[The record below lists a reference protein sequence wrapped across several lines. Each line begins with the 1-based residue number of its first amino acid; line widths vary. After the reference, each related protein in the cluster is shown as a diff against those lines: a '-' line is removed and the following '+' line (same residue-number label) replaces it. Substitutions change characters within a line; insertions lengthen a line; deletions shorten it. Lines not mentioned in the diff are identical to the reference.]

1 MTYWASQVALM
12 VNNAPT
18 NSGEAGS
25 VPESGRSPG
34 VVFLPGIFQGQ
45 RNLAGYTVHEA
56 TKNQT

>member
-12 VNNAPT
+12 VKNAPT

-34 VVFLPGIFQGQ
+34 VVFLPGIFQEQ
-45 RNLAGYTVHEA
+45 RNLAGYSP
-56 TKNQT
+56 

>member
-12 VNNAPT
+12 VNNAPP

-34 VVFLPGIFQGQ
+34 VVFSPGVFRDRGTWQ
-45 RNLAGYTVHEA
+45 ATVHEA